1 MAGQREV
8 TTSILNHTGL
18 TFDKNLIC
26 QKRQVNFVNGSNLFK
41 EDKQPQSLAKLAF
54 TYPALIETP
63 GNAYIDSL
71 TSLNTN
77 KMNLKSNII
86 SSFSPLENAPHTFTD
101 ALSALGISLN
111 NPYLISEATTHAK
124 QKEADKNAYID
135 NNDNAFLLLLNDLKH
150 LYTGP
155 SFTDRTNKSRM
166 KKIDLLIDWFSKFNN
181 ENELKLDEKNCL
193 VYRNLQTNVKF
204 SVYVDYFIK
213 YPQELR
219 SKSVPMYF
227 QELFLDKIL
236 KSQVK
241 FTPTVQYLSGKIMR
255 KHRKKK
261 RQTLHR
267 SSITS
272 RYSKMSK
279 TGYDKIR

>member
-1 MAGQREV
+1 MTGQRGV
-8 TTSILNHTGL
+8 TRSILNHAGL

-26 QKRQVNFVNGSNLFK
+26 QKKQVNFVNGSNLFK

-71 TSLNTN
+71 TNLNT
-77 KMNLKSNII
+77 ML
-86 SSFSPLENAPHTFTD
+86 
-101 ALSALGISLN
+101 
-111 NPYLISEATTHAK
+111 LISEATTLAK

-135 NNDNAFLLLLNDLKH
+135 NNENAFLLLLNDLKH

-166 KKIDLLIDWFSKFNN
+166 KKINLLIDWFSKFNN

-267 SSITS
+267 NSITS
-272 RYSKMSK
+272 PYSKTNK